1 MPTEELVAEPG
12 NGIIQSDDPA
22 TGDEAAMPPPSHP
35 HENATKVRLTA
46 GNWIALTALALAP
59 ATSVLAYGLA
69 LDRTV
74 AELANTSRQ
83 QAKELSRAEE
93 QISKNAQTMERLLLQ
108 VERIATIME
117 EQRRYED
124 RDRDRESDRTKAPV
138 R

>member
-1 MPTEELVAEPG
+1 MSTETLVTQEPQAV
-12 NGIIQSDDPA
+12 IQSDDPI
-22 TGDEAAMPPPSHP
+22 GDDAAMTPPSAHAEP
-35 HENATKVRLTA
+35 STRVRLTA

-59 ATSVLAYGLA
+59 AGSVLAYGMA

-74 AELANTSRQ
+74 AELSSVSRQ
-83 QAKELSRAEE
+83 QAKDISRAEE
-93 QISKNAQTMERLLLQ
+93 QITRNAETMERLLLQ

-124 RDRDRESDRTKAPV
+124 RERGREYDRSKPPV